1 MNRPGGKSV
10 IITLR
15 GGLPVD
21 LTAIRR
27 HLTGASL
34 SVSALSN
41 AIQDIGFATL
51 ALWRLGPLSP
61 ELIMQRAGV
70 R

>member
-1 MNRPGGKSV
+1 LFSLGAAMNRPGGKSV

-27 HLTGASL
+27 HLTGC
-34 SVSALSN
+34 
-41 AIQDIGFATL
+41 F
-51 ALWRLGPLSP
+51 
-61 ELIMQRAGV
+61 LISFCSI
-70 R
+70 